1 MHCFFKISYQ
11 KRIWLSNITN
21 GQLNQ
26 AEHFCQTPGL
36 DFSLR
41 VDFVL
46 PLSQEEQQQ
55 QKEHNTHPYKTF
67 ERVLGLVGGNERQA
81 LMEDNL

>member
-11 KRIWLSNITN
+11 KRIWLSNITI

-36 DFSLR
+36 DLGIR

-55 QKEHNTHPYKTF
+55 IEEQQQQEEEQEQEPQSKSR
-67 ERVLGLVGGNERQA
+67 RVKF
-81 LMEDNL
+81 DT